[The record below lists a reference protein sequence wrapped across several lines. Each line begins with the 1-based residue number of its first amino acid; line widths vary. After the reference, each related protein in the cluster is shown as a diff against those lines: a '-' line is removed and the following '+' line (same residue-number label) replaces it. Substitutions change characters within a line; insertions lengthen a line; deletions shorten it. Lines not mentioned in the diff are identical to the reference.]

1 MTPRSTGNDPDPD
14 PGSDPGPD
22 PGPDSARGPDP
33 VHDPDAVHDPEH
45 PGALLHDFLRELTRF
60 MLKFSGEGAE
70 GVDRVVRGL
79 ARTYGGR
86 AETVLV
92 ARGRP

>member
-1 MTPRSTGNDPDPD
+1 MSDSG
-14 PGSDPGPD
+14 PGRAP
-22 PGPDSARGPDP
+22 A
-33 VHDPDAVHDPEH
+33 EE
-45 PGALLHDFLRELTRF
+45 LHGFLRELTRF
-60 MLKFSGEGAE
+60 MLRFSGEGAE

-92 ARGRP
+92 ADGAVLSVTAGVGAQKDHAT